1 MPRLDRAQLGKSQPL
16 GPWAGPCAPH
26 PLAPWPPNQPLLN
39 ELTGN
44 RPDTGAGQDIPV
56 GHTQLQPVVCL
67 FQLLNHLMYKLD
79 VVGAV
84 ADEGIKSLRH
94 LPWVQRIRI
103 MVRALWKA
111 GRRPA
116 RSPQFR

>member
-1 MPRLDRAQLGKSQPL
+1 MPRLDRAQPGKSQPL
-16 GPWAGPCAPH
+16 GPRARPCAPH
-26 PLAPWPPNQPLLN
+26 PLAPWPPSQPLLN

-44 RPDTGAGQDIPV
+44 RPDTGARQDIPV
-56 GHTQLQPVVCL
+56 GHTQLQPVVRL
-67 FQLLNHLMYKLD
+67 FQLLDHLLYELD

-94 LPWVQRIRI
+94 LPWVKRIRI

-111 GRRPA
+111 GEKASQEP
-116 RSPQFR
+116 PV